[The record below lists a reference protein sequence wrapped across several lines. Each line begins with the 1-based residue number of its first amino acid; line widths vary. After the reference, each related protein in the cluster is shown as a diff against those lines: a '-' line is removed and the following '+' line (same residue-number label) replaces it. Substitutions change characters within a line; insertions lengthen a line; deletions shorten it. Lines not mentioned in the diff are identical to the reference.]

1 MHPCINYGVNIM
13 PIYEYKC
20 KQCEHKFE
28 SVEFS
33 NDDKPKNCADCGSVE
48 VNRVIS
54 VPSEPK
60 FVGKGFYATD
70 YKKTQS

>member
-1 MHPCINYGVNIM
+1 M

-20 KQCEHKFE
+20 KQCNHQFE
-28 SVEFS
+28 NVEFS
-33 NDDKPKNCADCGSVE
+33 EKDKPQECADCGAKE
-48 VNRVIS
+48 FDKVIS

-60 FVGKGFYATD
+60 FMGKGFYATD

>member
-1 MHPCINYGVNIM
+1 M
-13 PIYEYKC
+13 PIFEYKC
-20 KQCEHKFE
+20 KQCKHEFE

-33 NDDKPKNCADCGSVE
+33 ENDAPKNCADCGSEEFEKVL
-48 VNRVIS
+48 S

-60 FVGKGFYATD
+60 FIGKGFYATD